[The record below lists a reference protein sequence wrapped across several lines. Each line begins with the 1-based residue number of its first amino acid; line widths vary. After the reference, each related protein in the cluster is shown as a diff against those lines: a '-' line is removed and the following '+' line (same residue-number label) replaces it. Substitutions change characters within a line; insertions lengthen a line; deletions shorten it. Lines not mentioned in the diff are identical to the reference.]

1 MRLFAL
7 VPSIVL
13 FACLG
18 GEPGHG
24 SRDSDAGHAPHN
36 DAGHTPQ
43 RDAGSGLPGDV
54 YIAGMEKGSTEGHF
68 KVALISSDPIPQDLT
83 LYTWVVEL
91 RDAAGTP
98 LENASVI
105 AEPTMPDHGHGTFP
119 ATTAGEAGDSTGQ
132 FVLRDMDLFMAGT
145 WQIELRI
152 EQGGNSDTVFFH
164 FYLEG

>member
-1 MRLFAL
+1 MRIFAL
-7 VPSIVL
+7 LPL
-13 FACLG
+13 LTFFACPG
-18 GEPGHG
+18 GEPALDAG
-24 SRDSDAGHAPHN
+24 SVAADAGHADHD
-36 DAGHTPQ
+36 DAG
-43 RDAGSGLPGDV
+43 AGLQGDT
-54 YIAGMEKGSTEGHF
+54 YLAGMEKVSTNGHF
-68 KVALISSDPIPQDLT
+68 KLALISSDPIPQDLT

-91 RDAAGTP
+91 RDAEGAP
-98 LENASVI
+98 LGDATVI

-119 ATTAGEAGDSTGQ
+119 ATTEGEAGDSTGQ